1 MRKKRKRENL
11 LIEVVMRYLLTYE
24 AIFFMILYYNFD
36 KLMILFNVNICNL
49 TYLGN
54 VEVNFM
60 VVEIKL

>member
-36 KLMILFNVNICNL
+36 KLMILFNVNICN
-49 TYLGN
+49 YLGN